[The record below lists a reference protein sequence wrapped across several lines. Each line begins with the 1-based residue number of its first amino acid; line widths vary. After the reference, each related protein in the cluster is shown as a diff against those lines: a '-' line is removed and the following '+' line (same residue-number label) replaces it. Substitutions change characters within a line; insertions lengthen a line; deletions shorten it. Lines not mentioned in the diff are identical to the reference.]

1 MHVGCGFGG
10 LTGLETGALGR
21 QEISRTSVTLG
32 GAFLASRQGDH
43 RTVLLSWT
51 EPRGLERAA
60 PEKGLTKVLPS
71 RSSWRGGLSC
81 SPAPSSMS
89 GHPGRRL
96 PGPQMLWDLGKFL
109 RNEMEDR
116 LPGTTPR
123 AQGAWK
129 GMKGLCFEI
138 IRNTCKAGGCQ
149 LAFHSSLQLPAASV
163 VMGGPGGNALQRQQR
178 YLKALDTGPTSCS
191 RRKLVQPLLW
201 APEIIKKSTAH
212 ILEHQL

>member
-43 RTVLLSWT
+43 RTVLLSWI

-60 PEKGLTKVLPS
+60 PEKGLAKVLPS

-138 IRNTCKAGGCQ
+138 IRNTCKAGGRQ

-163 VMGGPGGNALQRQQR
+163 VMGGLEEMPSRGNSDTLRPWTQGQPRAAGESWFSLSSGLQ
-178 YLKALDTGPTSCS
+178 K
-191 RRKLVQPLLW
+191 
-201 APEIIKKSTAH
+201 
-212 ILEHQL
+212 